1 LGASHGLKKRARE
14 EREKREEE
22 SCLYRA
28 LVESQGRK
36 RSSLSLAA
44 TLHSSFS
51 PGVGRPPIATTTNLS
66 AQRNRTQARL
76 RARATINRDS
86 ESVGRLGEN
95 FRERRNMTGDVSELR
110 MNVAA
115 LKRVD
120 PYVKDI
126 LETATHVALYTFNG
140 ENNEWEKTD
149 IEGALFVYS
158 RIGEPYNSILI
169 MNR

>member
-1 LGASHGLKKRARE
+1 
-14 EREKREEE
+14 
-22 SCLYRA
+22 
-28 LVESQGRK
+28 
-36 RSSLSLAA
+36 
-44 TLHSSFS
+44 
-51 PGVGRPPIATTTNLS
+51 
-66 AQRNRTQARL
+66 
-76 RARATINRDS
+76 
-86 ESVGRLGEN
+86 
-95 FRERRNMTGDVSELR
+95 MTADASELR

-120 PYVKDI
+120 PYVTDI

-140 ENNEWEKTD
+140 ENNEWERTD

>member
-1 LGASHGLKKRARE
+1 
-14 EREKREEE
+14 
-22 SCLYRA
+22 
-28 LVESQGRK
+28 
-36 RSSLSLAA
+36 
-44 TLHSSFS
+44 
-51 PGVGRPPIATTTNLS
+51 
-66 AQRNRTQARL
+66 
-76 RARATINRDS
+76 
-86 ESVGRLGEN
+86 
-95 FRERRNMTGDVSELR
+95 MTADVSELR